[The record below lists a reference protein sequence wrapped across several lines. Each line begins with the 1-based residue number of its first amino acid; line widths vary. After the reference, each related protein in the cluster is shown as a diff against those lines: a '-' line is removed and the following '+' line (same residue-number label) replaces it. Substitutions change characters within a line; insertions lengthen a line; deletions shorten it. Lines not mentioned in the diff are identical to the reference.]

1 MKRNVDRMLG
11 SSYFDDGLPI
21 YVNRVA
27 ENFDL
32 SEHTHDFIELTYIAE
47 GSGMHYIGEES
58 LRVSQGDV
66 FFIPVGTA
74 HVFRPSAPGRGQELI
89 VYNCLFPTNYVEQLE
104 TFFPDAAELLAFFRD
119 SERCW
124 LRLRDP
130 GEFRGW
136 FKELFRE
143 YAARLPGCEAVLA
156 TLIIRMLVALYRQS
170 QETTFMSGSTDTPL
184 PLPRPSVEHVVRYI
198 EEQYADHLTLKKLA
212 SQVGLSERQFSR
224 LFAQQTGMNFSTFL
238 QNTRVEAACMLLTST
253 HRSIPEIAAAV
264 GYGNLKFFH
273 RLFKRKTGE
282 TPLGYRKSR

>member
-32 SEHTHDFIELTYIAE
+32 SEHTHDFIELTYIGE
-47 GSGMHYIGEES
+47 GSGVHYIGEES

-66 FFIPVGTA
+66 FFIPVGTS
-74 HVFRPSAPGRGQELI
+74 HVFRPSAPGRGRELI
-89 VYNCLFPTNYVEQLE
+89 VYNCLFPTTYVEQLE
-104 TFFPDAAELLAFFRD
+104 TFFPDAAEMLAFFREPQR
-119 SERCW
+119 SW

-130 GEFRGW
+130 GEFREG

-143 YAARLPGCEAVLA
+143 YAARLPGCEAVLTA
-156 TLIIRMLVALYRQS
+156 MIVRMLVTLHRHSQS
-170 QETTFMSGSTDTPL
+170 ESLGSGPTDAPL
-184 PLPRPSVEHVVRYI
+184 SRSSIEQAVRDI
-198 EEQYADHLTLKKLA
+198 EERYADNLTVKELA
-212 SQVGLSERQFSR
+212 AQVGLGERQFSR
-224 LFAQQTGMNFSTFL
+224 LFAQRTGMNFSAFL
-238 QNTRVEAACMLLTST
+238 QNTRVEAACTLLSSS

-264 GYGNLKFFH
+264 GYSDMKFFY

>member
-21 YVNRVA
+21 YVNRA
-27 ENFDL
+27 SENFDL
-32 SEHTHDFIELTYIAE
+32 SEHTHDFIELAYIGE
-47 GSGMHYIGEES
+47 GSGVHYIGEES

-66 FFIPVGTA
+66 FFIPVGTP
-74 HVFRPSAPGRGQELI
+74 HVFRPSAPGRGRELI
-89 VYNCLFPTNYVEQLE
+89 VYNCLFPTKHVEQLE
-104 TFFPDAAELLAFFRD
+104 TFFPDAADMLAFFRD
-119 SERCW
+119 PRRSW

-143 YAARLPGCEAVLA
+143 YAARLPGCEAMLTA
-156 TLIIRMLVALYRQS
+156 LIVRMLVTLYRQS
-170 QETTFMSGSTDTPL
+170 QSHAPVSGSTDTPL
-184 PLPRPSVEHVVRYI
+184 RSSVEHVVRYI
-198 EEQYADHLTLKKLA
+198 EERYADNLTLKESA
-212 SQVGLSERQFSR
+212 AQIGLSERQFSR
-224 LFAQQTGMNFSTFL
+224 LFAQRTGMNFSTFL
-238 QNTRVEAACMLLTST
+238 QNTRMEAACTLLASS

-264 GYGNLKFFH
+264 GYSDMKFFY